1 MKIFATR
8 NNAKNLII
16 SNCKI
21 ADNFVLRILGL
32 LPYKTLSEN
41 EGLLLKPSNSIH
53 TFFMRMTIDVIFIDK
68 NNKIIKIYHEVKPFR
83 ILPIHLNSRCVI
95 ETAGGICKMKNLQ
108 KGDIIS
114 FNE

>member
-8 NNAKNLII
+8 NNAKDLII
-16 SNCKI
+16 SDCRI

-32 LPYKTLSEN
+32 LPLKTISNN

-53 TFFMRMTIDVIFIDK
+53 TLFMKFPIDVIFVDK
-68 NNKIIKIYHEVKPFR
+68 RNQIIEIYHEVKPFK
-83 ILPIHLNSRCVI
+83 ILPIHLNSRYVI
-95 ETAGGICKMKNLQ
+95 ETAGGVCKMKNLQ

-114 FNE
+114 LDE